1 MNKIRDDDR
10 IIQIATERGYSC
22 GNRRHAI
29 LLTAHSTF
37 TQQTQY
43 TDNMATLNERQF
55 LLLPPRH
62 HTKSWVSQG
71 APSNH
76 KISGVLSCLR
86 GCSGTPPLFLALNSS
101 AVSIS
106 PVQAISK
113 NMLQQSYYSS

>member
-22 GNRRHAI
+22 GDRRHAI
-29 LLTAHSTF
+29 LLTVHSTF

-55 LLLPPRH
+55 FLLPPRH
-62 HTKSWVSQG
+62 HTKSW
-71 APSNH
+71 
-76 KISGVLSCLR
+76 CLR
-86 GCSGTPPLFLALNSS
+86 GRHLTKKFQGCYHPSGGAVVPPPLFLALHSS

-113 NMLQQSYYSS
+113 NMLQQSSYSR